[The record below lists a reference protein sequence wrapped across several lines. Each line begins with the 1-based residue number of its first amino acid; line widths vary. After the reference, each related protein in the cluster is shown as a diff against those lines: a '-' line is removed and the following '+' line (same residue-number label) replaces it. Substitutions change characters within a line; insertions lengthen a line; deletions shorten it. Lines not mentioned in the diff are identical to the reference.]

1 MAITKSLLAKDLDLW
16 KAFLE
21 SLAIFKTVTK
31 DGSTLTCT
39 DDDDNTV
46 LTIQITSS
54 TAIPFT
60 VYAKDGATVTSSPN
74 INTGNMYG
82 YKCGGGGLI
91 YINTSS
97 STYISILITK
107 NNQDK
112 ITIMLPHSQQNTP
125 QPKNVYVVTY
135 NDVAPFTAYQLGN
148 VGAQRTQTVLVPLL
162 TNAQEGTVSYTPK
175 AFWCPF
181 SEYYERGALQFVMG
195 GKQYL
200 STGFFV
206 LEDGPAET

>member
-1 MAITKSLLAKDLDLW
+1 MSITKSPLAKDLDLW

-21 SLAIFKTVTK
+21 SLDIFKTVTK
-31 DGSTLTCT
+31 DGTTLTCT

-46 LTIQITSS
+46 LTINISS
-54 TAIPFT
+54 NTASFT
-60 VYAKDGATVTSSPN
+60 VYAKDSATVTLAYSV
-74 INTGNMYG
+74 NTSNVYG
-82 YKCGGGGLI
+82 YKCGGGGML
-91 YINTSS
+91 YINTSG
-97 STYISILITK
+97 STYASILVAK

-112 ITIMLPHSQQNTP
+112 VTIMLPNSVQGVP

-135 NDVAPFTAYQLGN
+135 NDVAPFTTYQLSN

-175 AFWCPF
+175 AFWAPF

-195 GKQYL
+195 GKVYL

-206 LEDGPAET
+206 LEDGPLEF